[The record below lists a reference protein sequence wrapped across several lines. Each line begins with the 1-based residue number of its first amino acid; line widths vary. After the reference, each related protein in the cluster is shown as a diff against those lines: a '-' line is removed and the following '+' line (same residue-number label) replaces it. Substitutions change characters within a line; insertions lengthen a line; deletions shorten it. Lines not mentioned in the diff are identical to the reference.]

1 MKQFFL
7 MIFAAI
13 MSMTSC
19 SSDDNK
25 DFMVGLGDKMEVS
38 AENVTLDT
46 SKSDDIYIN
55 VPAEGKSFTLQ
66 VNNYDEWRVNTVSVK
81 TADDAD
87 YKLAYQSGK
96 NKEVYKKD
104 WYQVDVNS
112 NKAKCTI
119 SENPQ
124 SEARSME
131 LVMTVGDV
139 FQTIYI
145 VQAAK

>member
-25 DFMVGLGDKMEVS
+25 GIMDGLGDKMVVS

-46 SKSDDIYIN
+46 SKSDAIYIN

-66 VNNYDEWRVNTVSVK
+66 VNNYDDWSVNTVSVK
-81 TADDAD
+81 TADDAG
-87 YKLAYQSGK
+87 YKLVYQSSK

-104 WYQVDVNS
+104 WYQVDVNF

-119 SENPQ
+119 SENPL

>member
-25 DFMVGLGDKMEVS
+25 GIMDGLGDKMVVS

-46 SKSDDIYIN
+46 SKSDAIYIN
-55 VPAEGKSFTLQ
+55 VPAEGISFTLQ
-66 VNNYDEWRVNTVSVK
+66 VNNYDEWWVSTVSVK
-81 TADDAD
+81 TAANAD
-87 YKLAYQSGK
+87 YRLVK
-96 NKEVYKKD
+96 NKKVYKKD

-124 SEARSME
+124 SETRSMK